1 MPVCQQQ
8 ILIYSGILQQS
19 ETSWKKNPSDGTDN
33 SVVFFLEGRMM
44 DNLLKNN
51 GLEHKRPGALPA
63 LICHHLGA

>member
-1 MPVCQQQ
+1 MGLT
-8 ILIYSGILQQS
+8 ILLCCFL
-19 ETSWKKNPSDGTDN
+19 
-33 SVVFFLEGRMM
+33 FFFEGRMM